1 MNVNTQIWG
10 DPSVW
15 FHRSSAPNI
24 TTNCT
29 LSEMRIGASSY
40 DDSDF
45 TDYPATK
52 FCRDICLFGY
62 WRDGYLSSDG
72 ETPLD
77 NSLSYTAIA
86 NPDLPQMD
94 IRVATVDTNAGWTN
108 KALLQSNPNTVVPFS
123 LATYR
128 DYGQVYNPFYRSSI
142 YGIDGLNYDATIYA
156 SQGFQRWCPFGRY
169 DTGANI
175 GNTRWGEY
183 NPNGRLGM
191 IGEFG
196 PKSIILEIIVRR
208 YDGGYYDTATQTLK
222 SYANQSLEWRL
233 AHPILS
239 CYAKPY
245 YRTNKNGTY
254 TDGAPLGYTL
264 DNQMIGLSPVF
275 YRSLYSNAT
284 NREYTS
290 YLMGGHGAMSGGY
303 FPIYGPVLSD
313 SGYTSQWVTAGAPY
327 ENPTQTSMNNGVY
340 FYGCQRGELIKR
352 PNTGNFQLSLQ
363 GTDDNIEWLRKG
375 CAAYGM
381 FFCDEIGTLG
391 NSGRDSG
398 ATERWKDPDMYLGI
412 IRQDG
417 MTYGEYTS
425 GETNALQTQ
434 YGWKSSTETPFVP
447 GQNINQYSQQTRI
460 RAIGHIDT
468 MCDRYVLNANAV
480 NALSVDLFTIMSD
493 LSVQQTDWGDLI
505 AKTLDSFLV
514 QNPVDCIVSLKKYP
528 VKEIPNTGDLTNI
541 HYGRYSTG
549 SAAGYPCTAD
559 VYTYAFTPKRIQS
572 RYGNSYLDY
581 EPHTSAELYIPY
593 CGSISLKMCDILDK
607 QLEPFL
613 CVDYHTGQCTGFVM
627 ADGIVIETIQGTIA
641 VDVPITGIQT
651 ATVESQLMQSANAA
665 RTVRVNQAFSA
676 IEGLGKITLGAKF
689 GGAVGGATGFAN
701 AVHTYENLQFQ
712 KYQTDY
718 DLTHTAAPQHIIGS
732 SSSACGWII
741 DSDTARLILYY
752 PTGGVIDDA
761 NPPSFIAS
769 KVSEFGSIYG
779 FATIE
784 SGTLGSYPGLTTATE
799 MILDNITTEHGA
811 PATDQEIEMIRS
823 AISEGVI
830 IPNLQE
836 L

>member
-1 MNVNTQIWG
+1 MNVNTAIWD
-10 DPSVW
+10 DPANWHHSMI
-15 FHRSSAPNI
+15 APDL
-24 TTNCT
+24 TTNVRIG
-29 LSEMRIGASSY
+29 EMRIGASNYS
-40 DDSDF
+40 DSDF
-45 TDYPATK
+45 DEYPAVK
-52 FCRDICLFGY
+52 YCRDICLFGY
-62 WRDGYLSSDG
+62 WRDGIFTPDG

-94 IRVATVDTNAGWTN
+94 LRVATVGTTADWANQ
-108 KALLQSNPNTVVPFS
+108 ALMQSNPYEPVPFS

-128 DYGQVYNPFYRSSI
+128 DYSQVYNPSYRSMI
-142 YGIDGLNYDATIYA
+142 YGIDGFNYDATLYA
-156 SQGFQRWCPFGRY
+156 QQGFLRWCPFGRY
-169 DTGANI
+169 ETGADI
-175 GNTRWGEY
+175 GNTNFGRY

-191 IGEFG
+191 LGEFG
-196 PKSIILEIIVRR
+196 VKSVILEIRVVH
-208 YDGGYYDTATQTLK
+208 YATGLYPTESRTLK
-222 SYANQSLEWRL
+222 SYIEQTDAWKET
-233 AHPILS
+233 HPILS
-239 CYAKPY
+239 AYCIPY
-245 YRTNKNGTY
+245 WRINKNGTY
-254 TDGAPLGYTL
+254 SSSVPVGYTA
-264 DNQMIGLSPVF
+264 DNQMVGISPVF

-284 NREYTS
+284 ARTYTS
-290 YLMGGHGAMSGGY
+290 YLMGGHGQDVSGY
-303 FPIYGPVLSD
+303 FPIYGRVVND
-313 SGYTSQWVTAGAPY
+313 SMYTSDYVTANAY
-327 ENPTQTSMNNGVY
+327 ENPSQTTQSNGVY
-340 FYGCQRGELIKR
+340 FYGCQRGKLVKSGTSFKLELE
-352 PNTGNFQLSLQ
+352 GSA
-363 GTDDNIEWLRKG
+363 DNIEWILKG
-375 CAAYGM
+375 AAAYGL
-381 FFCDEIGTLG
+381 FFCTEIDTLG
-391 NSGRDSG
+391 NAGRD
-398 ATERWKDPDMYLGI
+398 ADRWVDENMYVGI
-412 IRQDG
+412 IRSDG
-417 MTYGEYTS
+417 MTYGEYS
-425 GETNALQTQ
+425 HGLDNAEQQQ
-434 YGWKSSTETPFVP
+434 YNWKSSTETPYVP
-447 GQNINQYSQQTRI
+447 GQSTNIYSNQTRI

-480 NALSVDLFTIMSD
+480 NALSIDLFTIMSD

-559 VYTYAFTPKRIQS
+559 VYTYAFTPKRIQP
-572 RYGNSYLDY
+572 RFGNSYLDY

-665 RTVRVNQAFSA
+665 RSVRVNQAFSA
-676 IEGLGKITLGAKF
+676 IEGVGKITLGAKF
-689 GGAVGGATGFAN
+689 GGALGGATGFAN

-761 NPPSFIAS
+761 NPPNFIAAN
-769 KVSEFGSIYG
+769 VSEFGRIYG

-784 SGTLGSYPGLTTATE
+784 SGTLGSYSGFTAATQMILEGITTANGE
-799 MILDNITTEHGA
+799 
-811 PATDQEIEMIRS
+811 PATEQEIELIRT
-823 AISEGVI
+823 AIAEGI
-830 IPNLQE
+830 II
-836 L
+836 